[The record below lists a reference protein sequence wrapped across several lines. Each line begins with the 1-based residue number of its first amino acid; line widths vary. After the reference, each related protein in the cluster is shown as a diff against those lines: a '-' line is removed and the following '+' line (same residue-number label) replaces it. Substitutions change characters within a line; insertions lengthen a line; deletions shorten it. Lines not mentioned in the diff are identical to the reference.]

1 MNGSAQMAKETSG
14 GHTQRENE
22 GAYHTALHTS
32 SSQSCDGS
40 ADDKGHRVWRRAADC
55 GTDFIQEH
63 GCQEGVFHV
72 EDCIHLPEHKE
83 EGAVGKQIRST
94 VPADVVGRA
103 ENKKKQKNNRG
114 YDQFVL

>member
-1 MNGSAQMAKETSG
+1 MNGSAQMAIETSG
-14 GHTQRENE
+14 GHTQREYE
-22 GAYHTALHTS
+22 GTYHTALHTS
-32 SSQSCDGS
+32 STQSCDGS

-55 GTDFIQEH
+55 GTDFKQEH
-63 GCQEGVFHV
+63 GCLEGVFHV
-72 EDCIHLPEHKE
+72 EDFIHLPEHKE

-103 ENKKKQKNNRG
+103 EVVSDLGDGRG